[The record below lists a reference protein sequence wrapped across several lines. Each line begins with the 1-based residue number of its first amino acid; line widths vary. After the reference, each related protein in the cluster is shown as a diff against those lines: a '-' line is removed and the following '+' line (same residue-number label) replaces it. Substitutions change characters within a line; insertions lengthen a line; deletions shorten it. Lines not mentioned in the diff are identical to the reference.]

1 VRFGNDPDS
10 PWEVV
15 GSDDTT
21 FSLDTRLRLGRD
33 LAGVGGWARL
43 DR

>member
-1 VRFGNDPDS
+1 VLHLVRFGNDPDS

-21 FSLDTRLRLGRD
+21 FSLDTRRT
-33 LAGVGGWARL
+33 ARS
-43 DR
+43 